1 MALNETALVGA
12 FRRKYGTPRNLL
24 RKLGFDSAEIDDVL
38 EDNMHNLRPRR
49 PGDTRA
55 IKSLAARD
63 EAGEPLDA
71 TSIIE
76 FLDEALEDMPPE
88 EADALADQLEERLL
102 RDEPGAADRRAHR
115 RAMDRRG
122 SKPGAYR
129 RVGGRLGKDEPEPF
143 PGRPNP
149 GGTMDPLLTSA
160 QDRVASRRQL
170 HGMDAAGLPAFEDL
184 FPSVAKRNRSG
195 DRDLGILPS
204 LNL

>member
-1 MALNETALVGA
+1 MNEAALDAAL
-12 FRRKYGTPRNLL
+12 RRKFGRTGARGTL
-24 RKLGFDSAEIDDVL
+24 RAMGLDSKEIDDVL

-115 RAMDRRG
+115 RAMDHRG

-129 RVGGRLGKDEPEPF
+129 RVGGRLGRDEPEPF

-149 GGTMDPLLTSA
+149 GGTMDPLAARA

-170 HGMDAAGLPAFEDL
+170 HGMDSAGVLPAFEEL
-184 FPSVAKRNRSG
+184 FPGAKRNRNA

>member
-1 MALNETALVGA
+1 MNETALVGA

-24 RKLGFDSAEIDDVL
+24 RKLGFDSAEIEDVL
-38 EDNMHNLRPRR
+38 EDTDMRTLHPRR

-55 IKSLAARD
+55 IKSLATRD

-102 RDEPGAADRRAHR
+102 RDEPGAADRRKHR
-115 RAMDRRG
+115 RAMDRRAT
-122 SKPGAYR
+122 PGRYR

-143 PGRPNP
+143 GGRPNP
-149 GGTMDPLLTSA
+149 GGTMDPLTEA
-160 QDRVASRRQL
+160 RDRVATRRQL
-170 HGMDAAGLPAFEDL
+170 HGMDSSGAPSFEEL
-184 FPSVAKRNRSG
+184 FPSIAKRNRTA

>member
-1 MALNETALVGA
+1 MNEAALDAAL
-12 FRRKYGTPRNLL
+12 RRKFRHTGARGAL
-24 RKLGFDSAEIDDVL
+24 RTLGFDSAEIDDVL
-38 EDNMHNLRPRR
+38 EDTMHNLRPRR

-122 SKPGAYR
+122 SKPGAHR
-129 RVGGRLGKDEPEPF
+129 RVGGRLGRDEPPPF
-143 PGRPNP
+143 GGRPNP
-149 GGTMDPLLTSA
+149 GGTMDPLDA
-160 QDRVASRRQL
+160 RAEDRIASRRQL
-170 HGMDAAGLPAFEDL
+170 HGMDAASLPSFEDL
-184 FPSVAKRNRSG
+184 FPSIKDRNIRVG
-195 DRDLGILPS
+195 FGTGRLVPIL
-204 LNL
+204 